1 MNANTKGVLYVKQ
14 DRINKRIDDFSKYF
28 LKLQKHNDKK
38 ITFDDFNDFIKSIHL
53 IVNTEL
59 NEKGVER
66 KWGLKT
72 SLQKSDK
79 QKIV

>member
-1 MNANTKGVLYVKQ
+1 MNANTRGVLYVKQ

-38 ITFDDFNDFIKSIHL
+38 ITFDDFNDFVKSIHL

-66 KWGLKT
+66 KWKT

-79 QKIV
+79 QKNV

>member
-1 MNANTKGVLYVKQ
+1 MNANTRGVLYVKQ

-66 KWGLKT
+66 KWKT

-79 QKIV
+79 QKNV